1 MAVELK
7 YVTKINE
14 GYRFQGVGGLV
25 IRLIHPDVNGSD
37 QLGMGI
43 VYVNPGEELPPHKHF
58 NEEGYFIISGEG
70 FMNIDGTDIKLEK
83 NMAVYMPAGST
94 HYTKNTGNEPLI
106 FVCALTPA
114 PIAK

>member
-1 MAVELK
+1 MSAELR
-7 YVTKINE
+7 YVTKVNE
-14 GYRFQGVGGLV
+14 GQAFKGVGGLV
-25 IRLIHPDVNGSD
+25 LRLIHPEVNGSD

-43 VYVNPGEELPPHKHF
+43 VYVHPGEELPPHKHS

-70 FMNIDGTDIKLEK
+70 IMTIDGTEITLEK

-106 FVCALTPA
+106 FVCALTP
-114 PIAK
+114 PPVAK